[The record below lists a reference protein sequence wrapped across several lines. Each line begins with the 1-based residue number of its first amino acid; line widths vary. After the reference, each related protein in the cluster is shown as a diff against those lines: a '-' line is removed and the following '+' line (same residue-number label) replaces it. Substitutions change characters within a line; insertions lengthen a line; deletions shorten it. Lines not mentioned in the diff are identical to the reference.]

1 MQFRPLPPDVIWA
14 LLQGHSNEIGP
25 LQESRHH
32 KAKSYP
38 CPRCGGP
45 MHAQLRAQPFG
56 TDDPLPRQLL
66 QCVDCEHTVD
76 ELSGIVV
83 KTGNVGKIEDPFKIN
98 TDD

>member
-1 MQFRPLPPDVIWA
+1 
-14 LLQGHSNEIGP
+14 
-25 LQESRHH
+25 
-32 KAKSYP
+32 
-38 CPRCGGP
+38 